1 MEEANQETTTNSRR
15 EATVMDVMEG
25 TKEAEVA
32 IKEAKVD
39 MEVASEEVQNS
50 HRWHPDH
57 K

>member
-1 MEEANQETTTNSRR
+1 MEEANRETITISRR